1 MEILINNGKT
11 IKIDTGRVNQPVVE
25 VLKSEKQVRASLF
38 SDQYLQALGLVNRYV
53 ENVKKYHEE
62 YDLYMEHPNN
72 IFAFVGDRGS
82 GKTSCMSSVARL
94 LTKEDKREL
103 DSFEQLRKTQFAG
116 IDMIDPS
123 YFDERHNIVATMVAK
138 LYKRFRA
145 IEEIGSGCAFESE
158 EHCHLTDAFARAQHS
173 MQCLLADSKE
183 EAALEDDVENLSELS
198 KAVDLKN
205 DIDILVKTY
214 MRFIKKPDGILVL
227 SIDDI
232 DLNINEADTMAEQ
245 IRKYLV
251 SPSIIILL
259 AAKLDQLATIKNLHY
274 VGRSKD
280 LMQKGHLDFSV
291 VEDMTGQFLTKFAPH
306 DQRVYMPSSE
316 YYLQL
321 GVEIDGDQMNG
332 SPVQQAIPEL
342 IFRKTRYLFYN
353 SAQDASHIVPR
364 NLRKMC
370 QLVAMLTGMDDF
382 DEGDNG
388 ERNQKAFKNYLFVT
402 WVQDNLEPEDRK
414 LTDKIL
420 AGWRNEQLNRM
431 TLDVLQEK
439 YGRWMKDTIAKKDE
453 ERIIVNKPDLPMEL
467 EQLLDTRNMEYNI
480 AAGDIIS
487 LISNLRVAFE
497 SHSDQCFF
505 FIITSIYS
513 MALYEAY
520 NQITTAQD
528 EENGAMLQQQRA
540 LMKKN
545 RLVLL
550 YDPFDDEHVSG
561 YHKLMGGRIYNYRLS
576 PIMPR
581 ERLTGNN
588 FMSRSDRMINFQEL
602 TTLMEECVAE
612 WDDIEKMEDE
622 KREILKQKIRLAELF
637 MLCSIRNVSTQHQRG
652 NTDYYEPTFRRSDTV
667 YYSGDYTKSRYLYF
681 DLGAFFFNVTNMDR
695 CYERFGEVGQKFL
708 NKCRYDKGYE
718 ITEGK
723 GEDAKKKRK
732 LMSMYASF
740 RSQSTVRRTYTES
753 HAWQSW
759 ASLRNGEIIFDLNQ
773 RLRTKC
779 LRAKEGSNMAF
790 LRLYF
795 KVLSE
800 YGIHTYD
807 MNDDATSFLS
817 IDFEYAEAIYRLL
830 NTNSEVIKKKFDD
843 IYELNYK
850 QEDVS
855 DQQGMDF
862 SNFDPSRLV
871 NKEKILKRRQEEGNL
886 TKTIKDYLLRTQ
898 AKVLKG
904 REGMVEFMFQNY
916 GRTMSREQIS
926 QLVDTLN
933 LLIIKGYG
941 NATGNAKDTVSGE
954 ESEAGAGGAEE

>member
-1 MEILINNGKT
+1 MEVLINNGKT

-25 VLKSEKQVRASLF
+25 ELKNEWQVRSSLF
-38 SDQYLQALGLVNRYV
+38 SDQYLHALGLVNRYV
-53 ENVKKYHEE
+53 ENVKRYREN
-62 YDLYMEHPNN
+62 YDPCKDSPNN

-94 LTKEDKREL
+94 LTEANKSEL
-103 DSFEQLRKTQFAG
+103 GSFEQLGKTQFAG

-138 LYKRFRA
+138 LYKSFRA
-145 IEEIGSGCAFESE
+145 IEEVGSGCAFDNE
-158 EHCHLTDAFARAQHS
+158 EHSHLIDAFARAQHS
-173 MQCLLADSKE
+173 MQCLLASDKE
-183 EAALEDDVENLSELS
+183 DTTMEDDVENLSELS

-205 DIDILVKTY
+205 DIDHLVRTY
-214 MRFIKKPDGILVL
+214 MRFIKKPDGMLVL

-232 DLNINEADTMAEQ
+232 DLNINEADMMAEQ

-274 VGRSKD
+274 VSRYKE

-306 DQRVYMPSSE
+306 DQRVYMPSAE
-316 YYLQL
+316 YYLQS
-321 GVEIDGDQMNG
+321 GVDIDGDEMNG

-364 NLRKMC
+364 NLRKLC
-370 QLVAMLTGMDDF
+370 QMVAMLASMNDF
-382 DEGDNG
+382 DENDGG

-414 LTDKIL
+414 LTEKIL
-420 AGWRNEQLNRM
+420 AGWRNEQLNRV

-439 YGRWMKDTIAKKDE
+439 YGKWLKETIAKKDE
-453 ERIIVNKPDLPMEL
+453 ERAIVNKPDLPTEL

-480 AAGDIIS
+480 SAGDIFS

-505 FIITSIYS
+505 FFITSIYS

-520 NQITTAQD
+520 NQITAVQD
-528 EENGAMLQQQRA
+528 ENDGLERQRKVQE
-540 LMKKN
+540 KKN
-545 RLVLL
+545 RIVLL
-550 YDPFDDEHVSG
+550 YDPFDDEHVTG

-581 ERLTGNN
+581 ERLTSNN
-588 FMSRSDRMINFQEL
+588 FVSRSDRMINFQPMMD
-602 TTLMEECVAE
+602 LMSECLAIWHDVE
-612 WDDIEKMEDE
+612 GMEDE
-622 KREILKQKIRLAELF
+622 EREALKQKIRLVEFF
-637 MLCSIRNVSTQHQRG
+637 MLCTIRNISTQHQRG
-652 NTDYYEPTFRRSDTV
+652 NSDYYEPTFRRSDTV
-667 YYSGDYTKSRYLYF
+667 YYSGNYIKTRYLYF

-695 CYERFGEVGQKFL
+695 CYARFGEIGKEFL
-708 NKCRYDKGYE
+708 YQCVSDEGYE
-718 ITEGK
+718 VTVGEG
-723 GEDAKKKRK
+723 GDAKTEKRH
-732 LMSMYASF
+732 MSLYASF
-740 RSQSTVRRTYTES
+740 RSQSKLRREYNEK

-779 LRAKEGSNMAF
+779 LRAKEGANMAF

-795 KVLSE
+795 KVLSD

-807 MNDDATSFLS
+807 MNDDDTSFLS

-830 NTNSEVIKKKFDD
+830 NTNSDEIKKWFDD
-843 IYELNYK
+843 IYGVSALPEEPK
-850 QEDVS
+850 ESMKMDVS
-855 DQQGMDF
+855 
-862 SNFDPSRLV
+862 NIDPNRLV
-871 NKEKILKRRQEEGNL
+871 NMKEMLKRRKVDGNRSS
-886 TKTIKDYLLRTQ
+886 TVKNYLLETQ
-898 AKVLKG
+898 ANAIKG
-904 REGMVEFMFQNY
+904 LEGYIEVMFQNIGTY
-916 GRTMSREQIS
+916 MSRADIEKM
-926 QLVDTLN
+926 VNTLN
-933 LLIIKGYG
+933 IMIVGGYG
-941 NATGNAKDTVSGE
+941 NAAGNAKDTVSGE
-954 ESEAGAGGAEE
+954 ESETGAGGAEE